1 MRIGI
6 IISAVFIFLLLSIFP
21 INTDSRSVSSCMLR
35 RAVLTSVQS
44 CLRLVPSSSLRMM
57 STSSLP
63 LPSLP
68 TKSLTTLGESLQKK
82 MAIDL
87 KALET
92 EIQTEDGQKD
102 GFFKLSRN
110 ITVSSHEMLQLIRN
124 GEVSEMDKLVEEN
137 KANILQVSIS
147 VTCVLP
153 FEVVY

>member
-1 MRIGI
+1 
-6 IISAVFIFLLLSIFP
+6 
-21 INTDSRSVSSCMLR
+21 
-35 RAVLTSVQS
+35 
-44 CLRLVPSSSLRMM
+44 
-57 STSSLP
+57 
-63 LPSLP
+63 
-68 TKSLTTLGESLQKK
+68 